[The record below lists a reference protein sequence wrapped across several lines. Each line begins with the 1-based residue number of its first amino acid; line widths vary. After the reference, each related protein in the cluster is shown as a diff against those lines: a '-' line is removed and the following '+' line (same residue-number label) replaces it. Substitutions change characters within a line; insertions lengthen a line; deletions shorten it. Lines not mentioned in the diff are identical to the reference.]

1 MSKSSKKSP
10 PKKGPET
17 RGKSD
22 MEALADTVLEK
33 ERGYL
38 DSRFDQLQQMG
49 RETEGKLTSIQTDL
63 VVLSESIC
71 TVKAEMGKIRLDVV
85 KNVGMLATPEVTLD
99 MMQLKLE
106 DMEDQSRRCN
116 VRITGLAD
124 ALEGSNAIRFLTK
137 WFPSL
142 SNLKGE
148 LMRAHRIYNDD
159 RKKQKAPLTIDGRR
173 IRFSP
178 DYSSYTVKRCQAFSR
193 AMDTARAK
201 GVEFFLLYPATL
213 KVKGAG
219 QVKTF
224 HSPGHAED
232 FIVSLPGVQDAPT
245 GGDGDPGPGRS
256 SDGE

>member
-1 MSKSSKKSP
+1 MLV
-10 PKKGPET
+10 T
-17 RGKSD
+17 H
-22 MEALADTVLEK
+22 EA
-33 ERGYL
+33 
-38 DSRFDQLQQMG
+38 
-49 RETEGKLTSIQTDL
+49 
-63 VVLSESIC
+63 
-71 TVKAEMGKIRLDVV
+71 
-85 KNVGMLATPEVTLD
+85 TLD
-99 MMQLKLE
+99 MMQLKLA
-106 DMEDQSRRCN
+106 DMEDRSRRCN
-116 VRITGLAD
+116 VRITGLAEG
-124 ALEGSNAIRFLTK
+124 LEGSNAIPFLTHSLPK

-148 LMRAHRIYNDD
+148 LMRAHRIYSDD
-159 RKKQKAPLTIDGRR
+159 RKKQVGATRTLIFNVLRYTTRQDILRAAKKARLTIDGRR

-178 DYSSYTVKRCQAFSR
+178 DSSSYTVKRHQAFSR

-201 GVEFFLLYPATL
+201 GVAFFLLYPATL

-245 GGDGDPGPGRS
+245 GGGGDGEPGPGRS

>member
-10 PKKGPET
+10 PEKGPET

-33 ERGYL
+33 QRCYL
-38 DSRFDQLQQMG
+38 DSRFDQLQQMR

-63 VVLSESIC
+63 MVLSESIG

-85 KNVGMLATPEVTLD
+85 KNSGMLATHEDTLD
-99 MMQLKLE
+99 MMQLKLV
-106 DMEDQSRRCN
+106 DMEDRSRRCN
-116 VRITGLAD
+116 VRITGLAEG
-124 ALEGSNAIRFLTK
+124 LKGSNAIQFLTHSLPK

-142 SNLKGE
+142 GNLKGE
-148 LMRAHRIYNDD
+148 LMRAHRIYSDD
-159 RKKQKAPLTIDGRR
+159 RKK
-173 IRFSP
+173 
-178 DYSSYTVKRCQAFSR
+178 QAFSR

-201 GVEFFLLYPATL
+201 GVELFLLYPATL

-245 GGDGDPGPGRS
+245 GGDPGPGRS